1 MSRSKEAWMS
11 HFEAHVEVEPPPESG
26 EVPVSDP
33 VPASEPPDVD
43 GPLHALDALE
53 RGFERAGDPAP
64 APVPEAV
71 EEAVEA
77 TQMTQDAGRDAYP
90 DLSNLTTVKIPHRNL
105 ILEGVCSHC
114 AHCGHELTD
123 SVSIQR
129 GIGPVCSRKGYS
141 EDPVEGDEMQAMID
155 LAEFPELVE
164 FLTEHYKP
172 LGIRGL
178 VNGLVRVASLN
189 RPRGRGQKDGNVKV
203 HSACC
208 DSIESLGHRKLAQ
221 LLRETL
227 VIMEVRESEAYPGS
241 YEVWVKRREW
251 TREWSRDLK
260 RATVGSFFC
269 RKAKATVV
277 PIHKPDDPTL
287 FRYSNRTG
295 PGGRRLLNKRAL
307 WDLMLKHY
315 GGLVAK
321 VKGEPVKL
329 VEKKA

>member
-1 MSRSKEAWMS
+1 MQSVAAVNNDDFLEDVASSGAELHVNDVLERQ
-11 HFEAHVEVEPPPESG
+11 FERDPGTGGPN
-26 EVPVSDP
+26 SDP
-33 VPASEPPDVD
+33 VPAAMD
-43 GPLHALDALE
+43 GGPKYIE
-53 RGFERAGDPAP
+53 VGGEK
-64 APVPEAV
+64 
-71 EEAVEA
+71 
-77 TQMTQDAGRDAYP
+77 YP
-90 DLSNLTTVKIPHRNL
+90 DLSNLSTKKLPHRNL
-105 ILEGVCSHC
+105 IMEGCATHC

-164 FLTEHYKP
+164 FLTVHYKP

-227 VIMEVRESEAYPGS
+227 VIMELRESDAYPGC

-251 TREWSRDLK
+251 SREWSRDLK
-260 RATVGSFFC
+260 RATSGSFFC

-277 PIHKPDDPTL
+277 PIHKADDPTL
-287 FRYSNRTG
+287 FRYSNRTDEN
-295 PGGRRLLNKRAL
+295 GRRVINKRAL
-307 WDLMLKHY
+307 WDLMLQHY

-321 VKGEPVKL
+321 VKGVPVKL
-329 VEKKA
+329 VEKV